1 MCNKVGFHLVRNFSF
16 LQLPGTG
23 KVSLVNGFATD
34 AKSTLFLVFCS
45 TIVAKWGAETKQ
57 NIETV
62 FKVARRNKPA
72 VIFLRNIESL
82 CDNVHPEYQET
93 QSVIKEAFSSGGV
106 DLQSAGIVILGAT
119 DYPWYL
125 DEWVKD

>member
-1 MCNKVGFHLVRNFSF
+1 M
-16 LQLPGTG
+16 
-23 KVSLVNGFATD
+23 
-34 AKSTLFLVFCS
+34 FCS

-72 VIFLRNIESL
+72 VIFLRNVESL
-82 CDNVHPEYQET
+82 CDNVHPEYKET
-93 QSVIKEAFSSGGV
+93 QRVIREVFSSGGV

-125 DEWVKD
+125 DEWVKDLFDKIIEIPPPESEAKKESHKVSSLHET